1 MYSCEVRKMTQYMNI
16 IINNLIK
23 ISKILIMYIIILYI
37 NFYTKLYKIDN
48 SKNLNKMKNEKPI
61 KTTKNNILIQNGIKK
76 TLNEKN
82 KINTH

>member
-16 IINNLIK
+16 IIDKLIK

-48 SKNLNKMKNEKPI
+48 TKCMNEKKNEKPI
-61 KTTKNNILIQNGIKK
+61 KTTKNNIFIQNGIKK